1 MSKHSSLLA
10 GRNTKPLSDDDV
22 RHIFNIFLGL
32 DDKILVRHEASCN
45 TGFRVMRSESGE
57 LYGEI
62 VFGPDIL
69 PGSSIVNPNS
79 ALSAKAAAAH
89 ELAHYYRW
97 YDRLALPADEMTH
110 LDEALTSL
118 EAILRYGHKLSDI
131 DVRDLAADAIQR
143 IALFIKD
150 ISSNTQD

>member
-1 MSKHSSLLA
+1 MGKHSSLLA
-10 GRNTKPLSDDDV
+10 GRNTRPLSDDDV

-32 DDKILVRHEASCN
+32 DDRVSVRHDASSD
-45 TGFRVMRSESGE
+45 TGFRLSRSESGE

-62 VFGPDIL
+62 VFGNDIL
-69 PGSSIVNPNS
+69 PGSSVVNPNS

-97 YDRLALPADEMTH
+97 YDRLALPENQMMH

-118 EAILRYGHKLSDI
+118 DAILRYGHKLSEIDI
-131 DVRDLAADAIQR
+131 RDLAADAIQR
-143 IALFIKD
+143 ISLFID
-150 ISSNTQD
+150 EISSE

>member
-1 MSKHSSLLA
+1 MSKYSSLLA
-10 GRNTKPLSDDDV
+10 GRNTRPLSDDEV
-22 RHIFNIFLGL
+22 KRIYNIFLGL
-32 DDKILVRHEASCN
+32 DDKVAVRYDPSSN
-45 TGFRVMRSESGE
+45 TVFQPARDESGE

-62 VFGPDIL
+62 IFGPDML

-97 YDRLALPADEMTH
+97 HDKLALPENVMTH

-118 EAILRYGHKLSDI
+118 DAILRYGHKLSDI
-131 DVRDLAADAIQR
+131 DIRGLAADAIQR
-143 IALFIKD
+143 ISLFID
-150 ISSNTQD
+150 EISSE